1 MIDVVRCGR
10 ISLTGACLVTVKS
23 VQPFEDGIDPRLV
36 AVRAVQVAAG
46 TERCGMNDNGAG
58 QGSPGTGKYVLCLNG
73 SRIVNKRMAMFLECL
88 QDDGFGVRVFSL
100 PRHRWVLDKTE
111 RPLNVLKTT
120 RTSAE
125 IGDTSNSRLTAVF
138 CFHWSVLPLAIVRG
152 WLSRIPVVYD
162 EHDHYEMNTLE
173 GTGALFKVRLF
184 SNVVRW
190 IHRLCLPHV
199 TLVTCIHQW
208 RQTLLKHLQRWQP
221 AVVEMHNYPSS
232 IWRKTVRQPLVSDR
246 LCFVYIG
253 GVYVEKGCGA
263 AAEAFL
269 NLAPSLQQQAELH
282 IFGEGDAALI
292 ESLRQR
298 SGVAV
303 HNGVTPEFFR
313 TFASQRQCVG
323 LAMLAGTPRY
333 QLVGTNCTKLYEYFA
348 LGMPVI
354 ATNVGEFP
362 DQISQNHVGLIIEN
376 DLNVQSLVSAMTH
389 LLMNRDAVEQ
399 MSRNAT
405 TMMQRDEMT
414 WEHEWSKVTRTGI
427 LHR

>member
-1 MIDVVRCGR
+1 MH
-10 ISLTGACLVTVKS
+10 
-23 VQPFEDGIDPRLV
+23 E
-36 AVRAVQVAAG
+36 AAG
-46 TERCGMNDNGAG
+46 MERCGMYDTGEGMGSEGA
-58 QGSPGTGKYVLCLNG
+58 GKYVLCLNG

-88 QDDGFGVRVFSL
+88 QQDGFGVRVFSL

-111 RPLNVLKTT
+111 RPLNVLRKT
-120 RTSAE
+120 RTTAE
-125 IGDTSNSRLTAVF
+125 IGETSERRLTAIF
-138 CFHWSVLPLAIVRG
+138 CFHWSVLPIAVLCG
-152 WLSRIPVVYD
+152 WMSRVPVIYD

-173 GTGALFKVRLF
+173 GTGARFKVRLF
-184 SNVVRW
+184 SNLVRW
-190 IHRLCLPHV
+190 IHRLCLPRV

-208 RQTLLKHLQRWQP
+208 RQTLLKHLQQWQP

-232 IWRKTVRQPLVSDR
+232 IWRQTVRQPLTSDR

-253 GVYVEKGCGA
+253 GVYAEKGCSA

-269 NLAPSLQQQAELH
+269 QLSEPLRQQAELH
-282 IFGEGDAALI
+282 IFGDGDAALI
-292 ESLRQR
+292 ESLRLR
-298 SGVAV
+298 PGVAV

-313 TFASQRQCVG
+313 AFASQRRCVG

-333 QLVGTNCTKLYEYFA
+333 RLVGTNCTKLYEYFA

-362 DQISQNHVGLIIEN
+362 DQISGNHVGLLIDA
-376 DLNVQSLVSAMTH
+376 DLNIKSLVSAMTQ
-389 LLMNRDAVEQ
+389 LLTNRDVVEQ

-405 TMMQRDEMT
+405 ALMQQDEMT

-427 LHR
+427 LHSSS